1 MEREKETDAD
11 ARDRKKELE
20 EFERIKRR
28 ILDEDNSDAEEE
40 IEKVIWLL
48 TSVFYINTAKK
59 ETSH

>member
-40 IEKVIWLL
+40 IEKVIGC
-48 TSVFYINTAKK
+48 
-59 ETSH
+59 